1 MVLCGTLAGDSIV
14 MPKRTSQPRPRKVIP
29 NKPVRERIIGAA
41 FSAFMELGYAGA
53 STLEIATRAKVSKRE
68 LYALFENKQAM
79 LAACISEQAKRMRL
93 PLELSAPRDLA
104 TLTRTLSDF
113 GTTFLREMCQP
124 AVMALHRLAIAE
136 ADRCPEVA
144 QILES
149 AGREPNRRAL
159 TDLLA
164 HAQAHHLLGAGD
176 PSAMATEFFALLWRD
191 LLIRLLLRVTD
202 PPTPTDIERR
212 ARAATQAL
220 FVLHPSKKSG
230 SSS

>member
-124 AVMALHRLAIAE
+124 VVMALHRLAIAE
-136 ADRCPEVA
+136 ADRCPEV
-144 QILES
+144 
-149 AGREPNRRAL
+149 AL

>member
-1 MVLCGTLAGDSIV
+1 MVLFGTLASDLSV
-14 MPKRTSQPRPRKVIP
+14 MPRKTSQHRPLRVIP
-29 NKPVRERIIGAA
+29 TKPVRERVIGAA

-68 LYALFENKQAM
+68 LYALFEDKQAM
-79 LAACISEQAKRMRL
+79 LAACISERAKRMRL
-93 PLELSAPRDLA
+93 PLELPAPRDLA
-104 TLTRTLSDF
+104 TLTSTLSDF

-124 AVMALHRLAIAE
+124 AVMAVYRLAITE

-159 TDLLA
+159 IDLLA
-164 HAQAHHLLGAGD
+164 DAQAHHLLGAGD

-191 LLIRLLLRVTD
+191 LLIRLLLRATD

-212 ARAATQAL
+212 ARAATEAL
-220 FVLHPSKKSG
+220 FVLHPSKKIR
-230 SSS
+230 